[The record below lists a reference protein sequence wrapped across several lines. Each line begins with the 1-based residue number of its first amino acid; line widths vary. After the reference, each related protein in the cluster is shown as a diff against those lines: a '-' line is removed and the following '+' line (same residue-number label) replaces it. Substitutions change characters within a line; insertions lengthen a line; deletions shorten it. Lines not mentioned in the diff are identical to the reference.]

1 MVVKRAIPAW
11 LSWQEMKRC
20 VYVYLTPPL
29 LLLHSDI
36 FRACCVVGC
45 GEERKTHFPTGHW
58 IHITEHFIWQIKIHI
73 EIPFWFIWSL
83 RKVVGAEALGRTFR
97 ASLSKWVKNNF
108 EILRQAKWALFVLQL
123 WKSKKQFKWRLLM
136 RHFNLKLLADVA
148 IMQMCKI
155 NVSIV

>member
-1 MVVKRAIPAW
+1 MTGNE
-11 LSWQEMKRC
+11 EMC
-20 VYVYLTPPL
+20 VCVSDSPTSSSSFRHLPSL
-29 LLLHSDI
+29 L
-36 FRACCVVGC
+36 RRWVRRG
-45 GEERKTHFPTGHW
+45 RKTHFPTGHW
-58 IHITEHFIWQIKIHI
+58 IHITEHFIWQIKIRI

-97 ASLSKWVKNNF
+97 ASLSKWMKNNF